1 MSAPV
6 ILVLEDFEQARFVIR
21 LVLEGGGYNVFEAAT
36 EAQALDLCREPEQR
50 LDLLISDVV
59 LREACGTEVAVRIS
73 ALRPRLPIL
82 FMSGYP
88 IEDIPSFSLL
98 ASHQTAAIQF
108 LQKPFDPERLL
119 GKVRELVPT
128 VRKANA

>member
-21 LVLEGGGYNVFEAAT
+21 AVLEGGGYEVVEAAT
-36 EAQALDLCREPEQR
+36 EAEALDLCGEPEQR

-88 IEDIPSFSLL
+88 IEDVPNVSLL
-98 ASHQTAAIQF
+98 ASNQTAAIQF

-119 GKVRELVPT
+119 GKVRELVPA

>member
-1 MSAPV
+1 MV
-6 ILVLEDFEQARFVIR
+6 
-21 LVLEGGGYNVFEAAT
+21 EAAT
-36 EAQALDLCREPEQR
+36 EAEALDLCGEPEQR

-88 IEDIPSFSLL
+88 IEDVPNVSLL
-98 ASHQTAAIQF
+98 ASNQTAAIQF
-108 LQKPFDPERLL
+108 LQKPFDDTKLAL
-119 GKVRELVPT
+119 AVRQGLDS
-128 VRKANA
+128 

>member
-21 LVLEGGGYNVFEAAT
+21 LVLEGGGYEVFEAAT

-59 LREACGTEVAVRIS
+59 LREACG
-73 ALRPRLPIL
+73 LRLPCG
-82 FMSGYP
+82 SQPCGHAC
-88 IEDIPSFSLL
+88 PSS
-98 ASHQTAAIQF
+98 S
-108 LQKPFDPERLL
+108 
-119 GKVRELVPT
+119 
-128 VRKANA
+128 